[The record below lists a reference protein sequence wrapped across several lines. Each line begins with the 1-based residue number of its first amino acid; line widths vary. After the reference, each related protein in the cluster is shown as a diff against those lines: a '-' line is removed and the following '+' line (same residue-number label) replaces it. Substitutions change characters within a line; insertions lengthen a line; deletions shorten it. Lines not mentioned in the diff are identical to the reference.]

1 MDLVSACLLG
11 FACRYDGTSRPDG
24 ALLAEARG
32 GALLPVCP
40 EQMGGLATPREPSVL
55 VGGDGRDVLAGR
67 ARVESE
73 GGRDVTG
80 AFLRGA
86 REALRLAELSGAT
99 RARLKSKSPSC
110 ALASCPVRGRAAPG
124 MGVTAALL
132 AEHGLEIVEV
142 DG

>member
-1 MDLVSACLLG
+1 MELVSACLLG

-24 ALLAEARG
+24 ALLVEARAG
-32 GALLPVCP
+32 TLLPVCP
-40 EQMGGLATPREPSVL
+40 EQMGGLATPRERSHL

-73 GGRDVTG
+73 SGRDVTD

-86 REALRLAELSGAT
+86 REALHLAELVGAT
-99 RARLKSKSPSC
+99 RARFKSRSPSC
-110 ALASCPVRGRAAPG
+110 ALASCPVRGREAPG
-124 MGVTAALL
+124 MGVAAALL